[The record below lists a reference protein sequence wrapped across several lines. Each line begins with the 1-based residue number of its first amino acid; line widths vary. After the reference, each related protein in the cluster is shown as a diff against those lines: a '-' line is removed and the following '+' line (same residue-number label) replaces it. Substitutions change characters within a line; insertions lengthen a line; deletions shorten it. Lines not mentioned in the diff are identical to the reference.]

1 MTRYVPPTEQLV
13 TEIVVRDIKRS
24 TDFYCR
30 LGFELL
36 RDGGD
41 FVELTWED
49 HRLFLAEL
57 SAFHEAKQAE
67 LPALTKF
74 PVANVRVMVPD
85 VDERWRAAIEIGA
98 QIIVPVADRYYGL
111 RDFLISDPD
120 GFGVRFASLLPGG
133 DLSSADLYE

>member
-1 MTRYVPPTEQLV
+1 MRDRYVPSTEQLV
-13 TEIVVRDIKRS
+13 TEIVVRNIKSS

-57 SAFHEAKQAE
+57 SAFDSIEQE
-67 LPALTKF
+67 LPESPKF
-74 PVANVRVMVPD
+74 PLANVRVMVPD
-85 VDERWRAAIEIGA
+85 VNYQWKLVNEIGA
-98 QIIVPVADRYYGL
+98 RIVIPISDRYYGL
-111 RDFLISDPD
+111 RDFTIADPD
-120 GFGVRFASLLPGG
+120 GFGVRFATALQERS
-133 DLSSADLYE
+133 